1 MRSISWL
8 SAAMFLLLL
17 CSKPAEAVTYF
28 YDGNVYSTNP
38 NPASFGTHMTGSV
51 IFSCNPC
58 ADGSYDLSGGQIT
71 NFQLTSGMFTDT
83 IAQFGLVQFLLS
95 SNTIVEWQ
103 AFGSLNP
110 TFELGS
116 VGSTDPAILAA
127 FQSHGSH
134 RVLV

>member
-1 MRSISWL
+1 
-8 SAAMFLLLL
+8 
-17 CSKPAEAVTYF
+17 
-28 YDGNVYSTNP
+28 
-38 NPASFGTHMTGSV
+38 
-51 IFSCNPC
+51 
-58 ADGSYDLSGGQIT
+58 
-71 NFQLTSGMFTDT
+71 MFTDT

-127 FQSHGSH
+127 FQSHALPPSTGVGDAVGIGGSEAQGQVCH
-134 RVLV
+134 PRCWSFVDYFIIGDVVREDGSRIFRRDRY